1 MKRVLVMGKWGLFFL
16 SIGCLMIIFAA
27 DAKSGSYDIF
37 SLVTA
42 GFFIVISIIMMTKEK
57 RQKLAKDQVE

>member
-1 MKRVLVMGKWGLFFL
+1 MGKWGLFFL

-27 DAKSGSYDIF
+27 DAKSGTYDIL

-42 GFFIVISIIMMTKEK
+42 GFFIVISIVMITKEK
-57 RQKLAKDQVE
+57 RQKLSENQVE